1 MEHNKCKTK
10 WSVNV
15 SMLKKKVSHLPAG
28 RHGLRSDDWSFL
40 MHLCYQCFAPLEQKD
55 DGVIIIHRI
64 NIPAESDSLV
74 AKRLSG
80 LFPLQRS
87 GTLVE

>member
-1 MEHNKCKTK
+1 MVSKCL
-10 WSVNV
+10 NV
-15 SMLKKKVSHLPAG
+15 KKKGFAPTE
-28 RHGLRSDDWSFL
+28 RCWSFL